1 LRIAAK
7 MGEPAERFYFE
18 QEVRPLLGDG
28 IEYVGEV
35 GGADK
40 LALLGGA
47 TCLLNPI
54 AWPEPFGMVMVEAL
68 ACGTPVVATPMGAV
82 PEIVD
87 DGVTGFVRSGVDCLA
102 EAVLAAAHLDRE
114 ACRRAVAG
122 RFSAERMVDD
132 HLAVYRSHVRGGAT
146 LPLLVA

>member
-1 LRIAAK
+1 
-7 MGEPAERFYFE
+7 
-18 QEVRPLLGDG
+18 
-28 IEYVGEV
+28 
-35 GGADK
+35 
-40 LALLGGA
+40 
-47 TCLLNPI
+47 
-54 AWPEPFGMVMVEAL
+54 MVMVEAL

-87 DGVTGFVRSGVDCLA
+87 DGVTGFVRSGVDSLA